1 LIKKKSLINCLVF
14 FRKNED
20 DTESVYASGVRFA
33 QQLIISIIEDGTN
46 YKERFKQLEFLRDC
60 WLNLKSEVTI
70 VKKDQD
76 PNDLFNVS
84 ISPVSSLSNS
94 IMDNVESTTSTIV
107 IATTSSSLFSQN
119 VVATT
124 SDVVPKSIFKNNAKE
139 PKETTVKLAF

>member
-20 DTESVYASGVRFA
+20 ETESVYASGVRFA

-94 IMDNVESTTSTIV
+94 IIENVESTTSTIV
-107 IATTSSSLFSQN
+107 IATTSSLFSQN
-119 VVATT
+119 IVATT